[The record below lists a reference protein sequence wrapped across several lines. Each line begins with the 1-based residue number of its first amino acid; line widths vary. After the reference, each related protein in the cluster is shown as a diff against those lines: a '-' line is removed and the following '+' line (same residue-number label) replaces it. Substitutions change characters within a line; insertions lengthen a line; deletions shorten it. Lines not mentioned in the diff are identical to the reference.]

1 MSDIVFGTDGSAGPD
16 QAAQRPGVRPRP
28 AAARPAEPGK
38 PAQTPVPAAAPPSAA
53 PPSAAPSSAAPSSG
67 APSPSAPAVT
77 GAEAPRDDMT
87 RLLGQIVTLLGQSP
101 GHRHVFVSDL
111 EWLVLPALIARQ
123 ARVWR
128 RQTENGSIPVIYAS
142 WALVDAE
149 VEARLRQG
157 QTRLKPTEWRSGD
170 RAWLI
175 DLVAPFGGSDA
186 ALTELADQVFPG
198 KVLHALSASATG
210 GFAVREIRGKPKAG

>member
-1 MSDIVFGTDGSAGPD
+1 
-16 QAAQRPGVRPRP
+16 
-28 AAARPAEPGK
+28 
-38 PAQTPVPAAAPPSAA
+38 
-53 PPSAAPSSAAPSSG
+53 
-67 APSPSAPAVT
+67 
-77 GAEAPRDDMT
+77 MT

-101 GHRHVFVSDL
+101 GHRHVFVADL

-128 RQTENGSIPVIYAS
+128 RQTENGSVPVIYAS

-198 KVLHALSASATG
+198 KVLHALSTSATG
-210 GFAVREIRGKPKAG
+210 GFAVREIRGRPKAD

>member
-1 MSDIVFGTDGSAGPD
+1 MSDIVFGTDGSEGPE
-16 QAAQRPGVRPRP
+16 QTPQRPPARPRASAAAPRQVEPARPAKAPLAPASAAP
-28 AAARPAEPGK
+28 AAA
-38 PAQTPVPAAAPPSAA
+38 PVPAAAAA
-53 PPSAAPSSAAPSSG
+53 
-67 APSPSAPAVT
+67 T
-77 GAEAPRDDMT
+77 ETPRDDMT

-128 RQTENGSIPVIYAS
+128 RQTENGAVPVIYAS

-149 VEARLRQG
+149 VESRLRQG
-157 QTRLKPTEWRSGD
+157 QMRLKPNEWRCGD

-186 ALTELADQVFPG
+186 AISELADQVFPG
-198 KVLHALSASATG
+198 KVLHTLSASSTG
-210 GFAVREIRGKPKAG
+210 GFAVREIRGKAKAG

>member
-1 MSDIVFGTDGSAGPD
+1 MSDIVFGTDGSAGPE
-16 QAAQRPGVRPRP
+16 QTPQRPAARPRP
-28 AAARPAEPGK
+28 AAGAAKPGAEPAK
-38 PAQTPVPAAAPPSAA
+38 PAKAPAPAAVAAVAAKPAAAPAA
-53 PPSAAPSSAAPSSG
+53 
-67 APSPSAPAVT
+67 T
-77 GAEAPRDDMT
+77 AEAEGPRDDMT

-128 RQTENGSIPVIYAS
+128 RQTENGAVPVIYAS

-157 QTRLKPTEWRSGD
+157 QMRLKPTEWRSGD

-186 ALTELADQVFPG
+186 ALVELADQLFPG
-198 KVLHALSASATG
+198 KVLHTLSSSATG
-210 GFAVREIRGKPKAG
+210 GFAVREIRGKAKAG